1 MSAPGRTGGEVSMT
15 KAEQRTLSLAL
26 VGGGFMAEAIL
37 KGLLKAGIVCAEGV
51 AVAEP
56 VESRRQYLSEAF
68 LGIQTASD
76 GGGAAPEHE
85 VVLIAVKPQ
94 DFPTAAR
101 ALRPVLTADQLVLSI
116 MAGVSLGSLR
126 DALGHERI
134 VRIMPNTP
142 ASVGEGFSAW
152 IVSAAVRE
160 TEYAIVRR
168 ILGAVG
174 REVQLSD
181 ERYLDMVT
189 AISGSGPG
197 YVFLFLEALIDASVY
212 IGVPRPLAT
221 EMVLQTLL
229 GSAKMAMSDQ
239 RHPAQLRN
247 MVTSAGGTTA
257 AGIHVLE
264 RSALRATL
272 TDAVVAAY
280 ERSRA
285 LGG

>member
-1 MSAPGRTGGEVSMT
+1 MTATERRTI
-15 KAEQRTLSLAL
+15 SLAL

-37 KGLLKAGIVCAEGV
+37 KGLVKASIVRAADV

-56 VESRRQYLSEAF
+56 IEARREYLSGAF
-68 LGIQTASD
+68 SGVQTARD
-76 GGGAAPEHE
+76 GAEAAPGHE

-94 DFPTAAR
+94 DFPKAAVV
-101 ALRPVLTADQLVLSI
+101 LRKVLAPDQLVLSI
-116 MAGVSLGSLR
+116 MAGVSIGSLSE
-126 DALGHERI
+126 ALRHERV

-152 IVSAAVRE
+152 IASASVGDAER
-160 TEYAIVRR
+160 AIVRR

-174 REVQLSD
+174 REVEVHE

-212 IGVPRPLAT
+212 IGLPRPLAT
-221 EMVLQTLL
+221 EMVSQTVL
-229 GSAKMAMSDQ
+229 GSAKMAMIDE

-257 AGIHVLE
+257 AGLHVLE
-264 RSALRATL
+264 RSAMRATL
-272 TDAVVAAY
+272 TEAVIAAY
-280 ERSRA
+280 EKSRA